1 MNSDLNT
8 LHQLAAAGLI
18 RTIREVTTTKPSPLC
33 HEELAD
39 FLARMDDILVALT
52 VIRSD
57 WRRAEES
64 STVTP
69 SKPDT
74 ESIS

>member
-1 MNSDLNT
+1 MNSNSNT
-8 LHQLAAAGLI
+8 LYQLAAAGLI
-18 RTIREVTTTKPSPLC
+18 RAIGEVTTTKSSPLC
-33 HEELAD
+33 HKELAE

-64 STVTP
+64 STDTP
-69 SKPDT
+69 SNPET